1 MLPTTESN
9 RQDDAMKV
17 EETYDINDAWVVIL
31 YIYFYYW
38 PIISKIFS
46 IFVLVISFY
55 LITIVGIIS
64 SLRGSDFSSINYCAR
79 ERERSKGMERV
90 GFLSLPFQSLKT
102 FLVNSCRSPFHN
114 FPVHFSN
121 SAKYATL
128 CSCVWWSVLSFLRE
142 VLGYQKACGRS
153 CTHSPLSI
161 LHSHA
166 WPLAT
171 R

>member
-64 SLRGSDFSSINYCAR
+64 SLRGSDFSSINYC
-79 ERERSKGMERV
+79 EREVKEWRV
-90 GFLSLPFQSLKT
+90 GFRSLFSQSLKT
-102 FLVNSCRSPFHN
+102 FLVNSWRSPFHN

-128 CSCVWWSVLSFLRE
+128 CSCVCVWWSVLSFLRE

-153 CTHSPLSI
+153 CTHSPFSI